1 MQVLKFG
8 GSSVANATNIS
19 RVLDIVTTAAGKDRV
34 ILVLSA
40 ISGCTDSLLA
50 ISSGPGDPDGRLE
63 MAAPLLERHKD
74 IITRLFT
81 GKERDEAMDECKS
94 IFESM
99 VHSPAEEIV
108 TFGELLSSS
117 IVARKLACDRIETL
131 WLDSRKLIIKG
142 DKDQTYKNIS
152 DAIEANPGV
161 RVFVAPGFI
170 ASDAKGRPTT
180 LGRGGSD
187 YSAAIYAAGAKA
199 DTLEIWTDV
208 PGMMTANPKTVPL
221 ARTIPLMSYGA
232 ALDMATHGAK
242 VLYAPTVKPAMD
254 AGLPIN
260 IRNTFNPSDP
270 GTIIS
275 SPETS
280 GSNGWTGVTS
290 TDSPQKEET
299 LIYLINDTPINP
311 EASCDRVTDCLR
323 KAGIE
328 PLEVTSSDTDVCA
341 SVRTAV
347 ATAAL
352 QALHR
357 EFFETVPLS
366 ETLVFIAGFGSV
378 AKAFIQLLGENAAAA
393 QRNGKALRIIG
404 LGNSHRYI
412 IDKEAISPQEAAQKL
427 ESGVYYSGSKYID
440 AILECAPRRSIFI
453 DLTDSED
460 IHRSFTRLL
469 RAGINIVTSNR
480 RSIAVPF
487 VEFAAMKAAARENG
501 AFIRYETTVGSALP
515 VLGSI
520 SLSANSGD
528 EILSIEAVVSCTLN
542 QIFSSYDLFPGT
554 FADIVRKAQE
564 DGLTEKDPRIDL
576 AGTDALRKLLIIS
589 REAGIP
595 LEERDVEIRPVI
607 GMDTPLDR
615 LYPTLE
621 AMEPQ
626 FAAAE
631 READKTLSH
640 QRFVATLRKDPA
652 SPNGYKASV
661 RTRLV
666 DQKHPAYWLKGTE
679 NALIIRSAFHPYPL
693 LIQGPGEGAQQAAGS
708 VLNDVLR

>member
-19 RVLDIVTTAAGKDRV
+19 RVLDIVTAAAAKDRV

-40 ISGCTDSLLA
+40 ISGCTDALLA
-50 ISSGPGDPDGRLE
+50 ISSKPDDPSERWE
-63 MAAPLLERHKD
+63 MAAPLLRRHKD

-81 GKERDEAMDECKS
+81 GKEREEALDECTDIFKS
-94 IFESM
+94 MTNAPSG
-99 VHSPAEEIV
+99 EIE
-108 TFGELLSSS
+108 TYGELLSSS
-117 IVARKLACDRIETL
+117 IISRKLSCDKVTNI

-142 DKDQTYKNIS
+142 DKELTYKNIS
-152 DAIEANPGV
+152 AAIEAHPEV
-161 RVFVAPGFI
+161 PVFVAPGFI
-170 ASDAKGRPTT
+170 ASDRDGHPVT

-187 YSAAIYAAGAKA
+187 YSAAIYAAGSKA

-208 PGMMTANPKTVPL
+208 PGMMTANPKTVPQ
-221 ARTIPLMSYGA
+221 ARTIPLMSYKA
-232 ALDMATHGAK
+232 ALDMAVHGAK
-242 VLYAPTVKPAMD
+242 VLYAPTVMPAMD

-270 GTIIS
+270 GTVIS

-290 TDSPQKEET
+290 TDCPEKEET
-299 LIYLINDTPINP
+299 LIYLINDSPING
-311 EASCDRVTDCLR
+311 EASCNRVTDCLR

-328 PLEVTSSDTDVCA
+328 PLEVSNDETDVCA
-341 SVRTAV
+341 RVRAAV
-347 ATAAL
+347 ANAAL
-352 QALHR
+352 QAIHR

-366 ETLVFIAGFGSV
+366 ELDIFIAGFGAVS
-378 AKAFIQLLGENAAAA
+378 KAFIQLLGENAAAA
-393 QRNGKALRIIG
+393 HRNGKSLRIIG

-412 IDKEAISPQEAAQKL
+412 IDKEGIPPQEAAQRL
-427 ESGVYYSGSKYID
+427 ESGVFYSGDGYIQ
-440 AILECAPRRSIFI
+440 AILDCAPRRSIFI

-469 RAGINIVTSNR
+469 RSGINIVTSNR

-487 VEFAAMKAAARENG
+487 VEYAAMKAAARENG

-554 FADIVRKAQE
+554 FADIVRKAQK

-595 LEERDVEIRPVI
+595 LEERDVEITPVI
-607 GMDTPLDR
+607 GMDTPEDQ
-615 LYPTLE
+615 LYATLE

-631 READKTLSH
+631 RKADETLSH
-640 QRFVATLRKDPA
+640 QRFVATLQKDPSA
-652 SPNGYKASV
+652 PNGYKASV